1 MNFNIEKG
9 VELVSK
15 RATVDKYGVIPLSQ
29 MVEGNSV
36 FVPFTYAPRGSVVN
50 YVSKYKKKTNTNFTT
65 RTEKEGVRIFKL
77 A

>member
-15 RATVDKYGVIPLSQ
+15 RATADKCGKIPLSQ
-29 MVEGNSV
+29 MVEGDSV
-36 FVPFTYAPRGSVVN
+36 FVPFSYAPRGSVVN
-50 YVSKYKKKTNTNFTT
+50 YVSKYKEKTNTNFTT
-65 RTEKEGVRIFKL
+65 RTEKEGTRIFRL